1 MTQHDEQEPTP
12 QENFARYG
20 VAESDLAR
28 VIIRFAEPMLAYCE
42 RYTARE
48 EAISYAIFAW
58 NLSLESAS
66 ERERQLA
73 EMLAQLEPA
82 EAARIGALM
91 RFLLQRKQAEFA
103 DNRFIILDYQL
114 NRQGE
119 AMQIEMTT
127 RYIPR

>member
-1 MTQHDEQEPTP
+1 MRESDEREPTP
-12 QENFARYG
+12 QEKFARYG

-42 RYTARE
+42 NYTARE

-58 NLSLESAS
+58 NLSLETDS

-73 EMLAQLEPA
+73 DMLSRLAPDQVDQIA
-82 EAARIGALM
+82 ALM
-91 RFLLQRKQAEFA
+91 RFLLQRKEAEFA
-103 DNRFIILDYQL
+103 DNRFLIVDYQL
-114 NRQGE
+114 KRQGE

-127 RYIPR
+127 KFIPR